1 MWRMRVVHATGY
13 AYKSPV
19 TASFN
24 EARLTPRS
32 DSRQNVIL
40 NRVETVPATRSYRY
54 VDYWGTAVTAF
65 DLHAPHT
72 ELEVT
77 ASSVVETDKGELPA
91 KTGRAGTTCVPQAVI
106 DRFDEVLTADR
117 YTPHSKR
124 IRAGGRA
131 DRQVPRSRRRPSSPR
146 RTGCTA
152 NSSYVPG
159 TTGVHS
165 SGLDALREG
174 KGVCQDFAHL
184 TLILL
189 RSMGIPARYVSGY
202 LHPKR
207 KAVIGDSVDGQSHA
221 WVQAWTGG
229 WWNYDPTNDTE
240 INEQYISVG
249 VGRDYSDVTPL
260 KGIYS
265 GEGSTDLDV
274 VVEITR
280 SWPSGASPIVADR
293 VRWAD
298 SHRPDGP
305 FAGSSA
311 GSFLA
316 RIVARAPRPH
326 RRRAP

>member
-1 MWRMRVVHATGY
+1 MWRMRVIHATGY

-32 DSRQNVIL
+32 DSRQNVVL
-40 NRVETVPATRSYRY
+40 NRVETTPATRSYRY

-72 ELEVT
+72 ELEVLS
-77 ASSVVETDKGELPA
+77 SSVVETDKGEMPSELVTWEGLESPEI
-91 KTGRAGTTCVPQAVI
+91 R
-106 DRFDEVLTADR
+106 DRFDELLVPTD
-117 YTPHSKR
+117 YTPASKR
-124 IRAGGRA
+124 IERVGQRIGKYY
-131 DRQVPRSRRRPSSPR
+131 DPREAVIAA
-146 RTGCTA
+146 A
-152 NSSYVPG
+152 NWVHTELDYVKG

-202 LHPKR
+202 LHPQR
-207 KAVIGDSVDGQSHA
+207 RAEVGDTIEGQSHA

-229 WWNYDPTNDTE
+229 WWDYDPTNDNE
-240 INEQYISVG
+240 ITEQYVSVG
-249 VGRDYSDVTPL
+249 VGRDYADVTPL

-280 SWPSGASPIVADR
+280 
-293 VRWAD
+293 
-298 SHRPDGP
+298 
-305 FAGSSA
+305 
-311 GSFLA
+311 LA
-316 RIVARAPRPH
+316 
-326 RRRAP
+326 

>member
-19 TASFN
+19 TASYN

-40 NRVETVPATRSYRY
+40 NRVETIPATRNYRY

-77 ASSVVETDKGELPA
+77 ASSVVETDKPEPPSEDVTWDELA
-91 KTGRAGTTCVPQAVI
+91 SAAVR
-106 DRFDEVLTADR
+106 DRFDEVLTPTHYAPASR
-117 YTPHSKR
+117 RLERVGKR
-124 IRAGGRA
+124 IIKENDPVHAVIA
-131 DRQVPRSRRRPSSPR
+131 AAQWVHSEL
-146 RTGCTA
+146 
-152 NSSYVPG
+152 NYVPG

-165 SGLDALREG
+165 SGIDALREG

-189 RSMGIPARYVSGY
+189 RGMGIPARYVSGY
-202 LHPKR
+202 LHPNR
-207 KAVIGDSVDGQSHA
+207 DAVIGDTIDGQSHA

-229 WWNYDPTNDTE
+229 WWNYDPTNDKE

-249 VGRDYSDVTPL
+249 VGRDYADVTPL

-274 VVEITR
+274 VVEVTR
-280 SWPSGASPIVADR
+280 
-293 VRWAD
+293 
-298 SHRPDGP
+298 
-305 FAGSSA
+305 
-311 GSFLA
+311 LA
-316 RIVARAPRPH
+316 
-326 RRRAP
+326 

>member
-1 MWRMRVVHATGY
+1 MWRLRVVHSTGY

-54 VDYWGTAVTAF
+54 VDYWGTAVTSF
-65 DLHAPHT
+65 DLHAPHA

-77 ASSVVETDKGELPA
+77 SSSVVETDRGVSSKDEN
-91 KTGRAGTTCVPQAVI
+91 TRASWDDLHSEAVI
-106 DRFDEVLTADR
+106 DRFDEVLSPTR
-117 YTPHSKR
+117 YTPQSKR
-124 IRAGGRA
+124 IRRVGERIAKYHDPQEA
-131 DRQVPRSRRRPSSPR
+131 V
-146 RTGCTA
+146 TA
-152 NSSYVPG
+152 AANWVHSELKYVAG

-189 RSMGIPARYVSGY
+189 RGMGIPARYVSGY
-202 LHPKR
+202 LHPNH
-207 KAVIGDSVDGQSHA
+207 KAAVGDTIDGQSHA

-229 WWNYDPTNDTE
+229 WWHFDPTNDTD

-280 SWPSGASPIVADR
+280 
-293 VRWAD
+293 
-298 SHRPDGP
+298 
-305 FAGSSA
+305 
-311 GSFLA
+311 LA
-316 RIVARAPRPH
+316 
-326 RRRAP
+326 

>member
-19 TASFN
+19 TASYN

-40 NRVETVPATRSYRY
+40 NRVETIPATRSYRY

-77 ASSVVETDKGELPA
+77 SSSVVETEKPEPPAESVSWDELA
-91 KTGRAGTTCVPQAVI
+91 SEAVR
-106 DRFDEVLTADR
+106 DRFDEVLGPTH
-117 YTPHSKR
+117 YTPASRRIERVGKR
-124 IRAGGRA
+124 IAKEH
-131 DRQVPRSRRRPSSPR
+131 DPREAVIAAARWVHSELE
-146 RTGCTA
+146 
-152 NSSYVPG
+152 YVPG

-165 SGLDALREG
+165 SGIDALREG

-184 TLILL
+184 SLILL

-202 LHPKR
+202 LHPK
-207 KAVIGDSVDGQSHA
+207 KHAVVGDTIDGQSHA
-221 WVQAWTGG
+221 WIQAWTGG
-229 WWNYDPTNDTE
+229 WWNYDPTNDTA

-249 VGRDYSDVTPL
+249 VGRDYADVTPL

-280 SWPSGASPIVADR
+280 
-293 VRWAD
+293 
-298 SHRPDGP
+298 
-305 FAGSSA
+305 
-311 GSFLA
+311 LA
-316 RIVARAPRPH
+316 
-326 RRRAP
+326 

>member
-40 NRVETVPATRSYRY
+40 NRVETTPATRSYRY
-54 VDYWGTAVTAF
+54 VDYWGTAVTSF

-72 ELEVT
+72 ELEVVS
-77 ASSVVETDKGELPA
+77 SSVVETEPDQLPEEKVTWEEL
-91 KTGRAGTTCVPQAVI
+91 RSEAVI
-106 DRFDEVLTADR
+106 DRFDEVLSPTR
-117 YTPHSKR
+117 YTPASKR
-124 IRAGGRA
+124 VQRVGQRIAKEYEPQDA
-131 DRQVPRSRRRPSSPR
+131 VIAA
-146 RTGCTA
+146 A
-152 NSSYVPG
+152 NWAHSELEYVPG

-189 RSMGIPARYVSGY
+189 RSMGIPSRYVSGY

-207 KAVIGDSVDGQSHA
+207 KATIGDTIDGQSHA
-221 WVQAWTGG
+221 WIQAWTGG
-229 WWNYDPTNDTE
+229 WWNYDPTNDNE
-240 INEQYISVG
+240 INEQYVTVG
-249 VGRDYSDVTPL
+249 VGRDYADVTPL

-280 SWPSGASPIVADR
+280 
-293 VRWAD
+293 
-298 SHRPDGP
+298 
-305 FAGSSA
+305 
-311 GSFLA
+311 LA
-316 RIVARAPRPH
+316 
-326 RRRAP
+326 

>member
-54 VDYWGTAVTAF
+54 VDYWGTAVTSF

-77 ASSVVETDKGELPA
+77 SSSVVETEVGEMPEETVSWEDL
-91 KTGRAGTTCVPQAVI
+91 RAEAVI
-106 DRFDEVLTADR
+106 DKFDELLSPTD
-117 YTPHSKR
+117 YTPASKR
-124 IRAGGRA
+124 IHRVGQRIAKEYEPQDA
-131 DRQVPRSRRRPSSPR
+131 VVAA
-146 RTGCTA
+146 A
-152 NSSYVPG
+152 NWVHSELDYVPG

-207 KAVIGDSVDGQSHA
+207 KAVVGDTIDGQSHA

-229 WWNYDPTNDTE
+229 WWNYDPTNDTD
-240 INEQYISVG
+240 INEQYITVG
-249 VGRDYSDVTPL
+249 MGRDYADVAPL

-280 SWPSGASPIVADR
+280 
-293 VRWAD
+293 
-298 SHRPDGP
+298 
-305 FAGSSA
+305 
-311 GSFLA
+311 LA
-316 RIVARAPRPH
+316 
-326 RRRAP
+326 